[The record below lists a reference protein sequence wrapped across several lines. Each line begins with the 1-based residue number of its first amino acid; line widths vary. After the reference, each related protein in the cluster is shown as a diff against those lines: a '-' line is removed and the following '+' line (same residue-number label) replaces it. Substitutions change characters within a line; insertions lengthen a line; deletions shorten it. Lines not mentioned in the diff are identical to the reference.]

1 MTNTNNQTGK
11 LYLLPTTL
19 GSFDTIGKAIPDYNT
34 EIIHSLEIFI
44 VEQVRTARRF
54 LSKLKHPVSIDNLIF
69 LELNK
74 HTEESEVISYI
85 DSIYQGKSIGLLS
98 EAGTPCV
105 ADPGAS
111 VVKIAQESG
120 IDVVPLVGPNS
131 IILSLM
137 ASGFNGQNFT
147 FHGYLPIDKNELA
160 RKLKL
165 IEQSAYKADQTQIFI
180 ETPYRNNQLLSSI
193 LKVCSP
199 GTLLCV
205 ATELTLPTE
214 KIVTLPV
221 SNWKHYKPDFHKKPT
236 VFLIYRP

>member
-1 MTNTNNQTGK
+1 MTKTSNQTGK
-11 LYLLPTTL
+11 LYLVPTTL
-19 GSFDTIGKAIPDYNT
+19 GSLDTIEKVIPGYNT
-34 EIIHSLEIFI
+34 QIIHGLEIFI
-44 VEQVRTARRF
+44 VEHVRTARRF
-54 LSKLKHPVSIDNLIF
+54 LSKLKHPVRIDDLIF

-74 HTEESEVISYI
+74 HTEESEVVSYL
-85 DSIYQGKSIGLLS
+85 DSMYQGKSIGLLS

-137 ASGFNGQNFT
+137 ASGFNGQNFA

-160 RKLKL
+160 RKLKS

-193 LKVCSP
+193 IKVCSP
-199 GTLLCV
+199 NTLLCV
-205 ATELTLPTE
+205 ATDLTLPTE

-221 SNWKHYKPDFHKKPT
+221 SGWKKYNPDLHKKPT
-236 VFLIYRP
+236 VFLIYKA